1 MIANVHNSRSVV
13 CRQSYLFP
21 PNPSIA
27 WPNTQTHTHTHGIRL
42 AYAKILYQL
51 IGGRDTNYLS
61 LIDIIMCD
69 YAHIVL
75 CKDVECNFLRH
86 VHSGLF
92 TVTDGTMYTH
102 ILYPRA
108 HTRCKWIGA
117 HKQHLVVYERHYYK
131 YDISHVVPLVRN
143 NFSST
148 FLQPNREKLLWTFP
162 PNIRT
167 ISFSCSLFEVKPFT
181 VNYRLSLEIK
191 KWTILTYRRRLKNLS
206 RLK

>member
-27 WPNTQTHTHTHGIRL
+27 WPNTQAHTHTHGIRL

-86 VHSGLF
+86 VHSGLLRWR
-92 TVTDGTMYTH
+92 MEPCIQIYYT
-102 ILYPRA
+102 RA
-108 HTRCKWIGA
+108 HTHDANELEHISNIWWFMNVITTNMIYHTSFHLCETIFLPHSYNQIGKNYYGHFLRTSELYLSLARYLKSSRSRWITA
-117 HKQHLVVYERHYYK
+117 
-131 YDISHVVPLVRN
+131 
-143 NFSST
+143 
-148 FLQPNREKLLWTFP
+148 
-162 PNIRT
+162 
-167 ISFSCSLFEVKPFT
+167 
-181 VNYRLSLEIK
+181 YRLK
-191 KWTILTYRRRLKNLS
+191 
-206 RLK
+206 